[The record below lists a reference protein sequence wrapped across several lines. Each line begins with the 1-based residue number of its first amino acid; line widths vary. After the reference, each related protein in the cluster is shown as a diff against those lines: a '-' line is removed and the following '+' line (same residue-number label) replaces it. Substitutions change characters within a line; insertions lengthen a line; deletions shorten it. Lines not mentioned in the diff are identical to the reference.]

1 MSGGIKK
8 KPLSNFELHIKIQTY
23 KYLLFGPVE
32 ILPPISCCFVRSCLV
47 ASSSDSFPQK
57 SDWGLLPL
65 IPPLPCTLYYSPLLF
80 HLLSPIN
87 LFCSIFFNSSPNQ
100 LTARLLELGGR
111 KGDSLLINPPS
122 TSLHQIQTKLSVNH
136 FQVKYISTS
145 FYSSA

>member
-8 KPLSNFELHIKIQTY
+8 KPPNFELHIKIQTY
-23 KYLLFGPVE
+23 KYLFGPVE

-47 ASSSDSFPQK
+47 ASSSDSFIEIRLRLATTD
-57 SDWGLLPL
+57 SATPL
-65 IPPLPCTLYYSPLLF
+65 HSIFTPFGFLS
-80 HLLSPIN
+80 LSPN
-87 LFCSIFFNSSPNQ
+87 WSSVPLFNTTSSPNQ
-100 LTARLLELGGR
+100 LTARLLECRR